1 MLYYILFKPN
11 TSNLYFLDIF
21 PADMSGELLPAVGGR
36 QDGKEDS
43 VLMKSGYAREVV
55 VTRWLDQRMGQIQT
69 PQDLGGGPQI
79 SMAIFPLPSSAVKV
93 TLWLFGQEE
102 RVCDFDRCQF
112 WGFCS
117 FR

>member
-1 MLYYILFKPN
+1 MILHSVILYFFKPN

-69 PQDLGGGPQI
+69 PWRSPFLKI
-79 SMAIFPLPSSAVKV
+79 L
-93 TLWLFGQEE
+93 EE
-102 RVCDFDRCQF
+102 ANRYPWQ
-112 WGFCS
+112 S
-117 FR
+117 FHCPHLQ

>member
-55 VTRWLDQRMGQIQT
+55 VTCWLDQRMGQIQT
-69 PQDLGGGPQI
+69 PWRSPFLKI
-79 SMAIFPLPSSAVKV
+79 L
-93 TLWLFGQEE
+93 EE
-102 RVCDFDRCQF
+102 AHRYPWQ
-112 WGFCS
+112 S
-117 FR
+117 FHCPHLQ